1 MCWSRLPD
9 LAAGGRV
16 PVEDEAEILIEHTA
30 RAYGVRQQRMARYG
44 RGRRGRAGAGWRR
57 AGKLVTFDF
66 E

>member
-30 RAYGVRQQRMARYG
+30 RAYGVKAAADGEVRPGPAGEG
-44 RGRRGRAGAGWRR
+44 RGRLETSREAR
-57 AGKLVTFDF
+57 DF
-66 E
+66 